1 MNRIGWK
8 TGKMF
13 FLIVFVLSSMA
24 VLSYAQEYPTKPIN
38 FIMPT
43 TIGTVPR
50 ALLEDAKKFID
61 QPFVITVK
69 AGGGGT
75 VAMTALAKEKPD
87 GYTIAMATPLPLVVI
102 PQLRKMNYSLED
114 FDPVMTFSN
123 SVAGLVVRA
132 DSPWKTMK
140 DLVEYAKKNPRKIRC
155 SVSSGVGNFKE
166 VALRCI
172 AKKEGIDWIYVPYP
186 TDDGPGLTDLLGGH
200 IEVLSAGPIWVP
212 HVQAGKLRVLSVYMR
227 SRMRSFPDVPT
238 LEELG
243 YGLSLEVPLA
253 VFAPKGTPPSIVK
266 KLDSV
271 FRKGMD
277 EPGFMQTVKN
287 SNYEI
292 LYYNSEDTKKWFEK
306 AKILW
311 ASLIKEYNIPAE

>member
-1 MNRIGWK
+1 MERKVWK
-8 TGKMF
+8 TARIVLLF
-13 FLIVFVLSSMA
+13 FLVFIMMPVLSH
-24 VLSYAQEYPTKPIN
+24 AQEYPTKPIN

-50 ALLEDAKKFID
+50 ALLEDAKKFIE

-87 GYTIAMATPLPLVVI
+87 GYTVAMATPLPLVVI
-102 PQLRKMNYSLED
+102 PQLRKMSYSLED
-114 FDPVMTFSN
+114 FTPITTFSQ
-123 SVAGLVVRA
+123 SVAALVVRA
-132 DSPWKTMK
+132 DSPWNTLK
-140 DLVEYAKKNPRKIRC
+140 DLVEYTRKNPRKVRC

-200 IEVLSAGPIWVP
+200 IEVLSAGPVWVP
-212 HVQAGKLRVLSVYMR
+212 HVKAGKLRILAAYMHH
-227 SRMRSFPDVPT
+227 RMKSFPDVPT

-253 VFAPKGTPPSIVK
+253 VFGPKGTPQAIVK

-271 FRKGMD
+271 FRKALD
-277 EPGFMQTVKN
+277 EPGFIQTVKN
-287 SNYEI
+287 SNYE
-292 LYYNSEDTKKWFEK
+292 LVYYNPEDSKKWFDS
-306 AKILW
+306 ARVLW